1 MLTVLHVDGYD
12 TSNVTADD
20 LALCLDQPVSED
32 ASSET
37 VPELTEDDIPGAKL
51 EEPLESHA
59 VHALRRWLLCHGIVV
74 PTSWKKAKLVER

>member
-12 TSNVTADD
+12 TADD

-32 ASSET
+32 GIASSET
-37 VPELTEDDIPGAKL
+37 VPELTEGDIPGAKL

-74 PTSWKKAKLVER
+74 PTS